1 MNIRRLFRPNFYG
14 WHMVGV
20 GFLIYGL
27 GIGPAYYSWGFFAPE
42 LIAELGL
49 SRQQIGQMFGAFTV
63 AFALASPVAA
73 VAIRRVGVRTTVT
86 GGALLAAAG
95 FWMVSRAESAQELYI
110 GYSLIGGLGIGFST
124 LLPAQSLPVFW
135 FRTYRARAT
144 AVILLGAG
152 IVGGLVTP
160 VDALILRHWDWRTG
174 WQIIAGVSVLVALIA
189 ALFIRNQ
196 PSDLGQRR
204 DGRAVEDPS
213 EADAPA
219 AAKAPRGTVLRAVR
233 TPQFWIASFAAATN
247 TIPWRVMTAHGAL
260 HLEDLNFGT
269 TAAGAILGVRVGASS
284 FGRLTGSL
292 GDFMAPTRVL
302 ALALIANAVGLA
314 FLVSADTA
322 LVAYPC
328 VFALGVAYGAAYTSV
343 PVVFAEF
350 FGRAAFVGTSGVRIA
365 LIGVIGYVGPT
376 WAGAAADRTGSYAG
390 TLWVLV
396 VLALLGAASIWFC
409 RPPDRSLFVGHR

>member
-1 MNIRRLFRPNFYG
+1 
-14 WHMVGV
+14 MVGV

-95 FWMVSRAESAQELYI
+95 FWMVSRAESAPELYI
-110 GYSLIGGLGIGFST
+110 GYSLIGGLGVGFST

-160 VDALILRHWDWRTG
+160 ADALILRHWDWRTG
-174 WQIIAGVSVLVALIA
+174 WQIIAGVSVLVAVIA

-213 EADAPA
+213 EG
-219 AAKAPRGTVLRAVR
+219 KARRRKRRGEPYSERFGLPTSGSPVS
-233 TPQFWIASFAAATN
+233 QAATN

-260 HLEDLNFGT
+260 HLEDLDFGT

-302 ALALIANAVGLA
+302 ALALIVNAVGLA

-322 LVAYPC
+322 LIAYPC
-328 VFALGVAYGAAYTSV
+328 VFALGVAYGAAYTST

-365 LIGVIGYVGPT
+365 LIGVLGYAGPT

-396 VLALLGAASIWFC
+396 VLALLGAVSIWYC
-409 RPPDRSLFVGHR
+409 RPPDRSLFAGHR